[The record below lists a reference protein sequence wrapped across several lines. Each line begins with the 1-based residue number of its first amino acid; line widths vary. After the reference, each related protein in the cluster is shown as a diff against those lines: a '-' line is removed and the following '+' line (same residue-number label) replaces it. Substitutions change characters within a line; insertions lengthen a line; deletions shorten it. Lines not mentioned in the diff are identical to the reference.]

1 MLNKMMLAASTYPIE
16 RVLSSIKEPT
26 GNTVNL
32 GPALSIFGVVALH
45 FIVNNTIIDDSPE
58 TTSAVNDAL
67 VSNKG

>member
-1 MLNKMMLAASTYPIE
+1 
-16 RVLSSIKEPT
+16 
-26 GNTVNL
+26 VNL